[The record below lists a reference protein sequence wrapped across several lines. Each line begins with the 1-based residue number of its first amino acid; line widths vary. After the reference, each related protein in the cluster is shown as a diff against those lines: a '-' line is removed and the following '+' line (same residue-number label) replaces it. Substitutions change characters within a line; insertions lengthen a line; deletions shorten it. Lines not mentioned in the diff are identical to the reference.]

1 MGTPNVSPASPPAAA
16 RSAGSTPAPALE
28 NGDQERP
35 DPFAEVGARGSTPAP
50 VLENGDRLTRAE
62 FERRYEARPDLKK
75 AELIE
80 GVVRMPSPTRFAG
93 HARPHAAALLWLGTY
108 ALATPGVQVSDNP
121 TVRLDLDNE
130 PQPDAALLV
139 DPDAGGQTRVSEDDY
154 VEGAPELIAEIAA
167 SSASYD
173 LHDKFHVYRRNGVR
187 EYLVW
192 RTLDRRFDWFELAG
206 GVYRPRQPDAS
217 GVVRSGV
224 FPGLRLAVDA
234 LLRGDLP
241 AVVAAQQR
249 GLGEP
254 AHAAFVERLRTLRDE

>member
-1 MGTPNVSPASPPAAA
+1 MGSMNVSSAPAPAAA
-16 RSAGSTPAPALE
+16 RPSGST
-28 NGDQERP
+28 
-35 DPFAEVGARGSTPAP
+35 P

-80 GVVRMPSPTRFAG
+80 GVVHVPSPTRFRNHG
-93 HARPHAAALLWLGTY
+93 RPHAALVGWLFTY
-108 ALATPGVQVSDNP
+108 AAATPGVQVGDTP

-130 PQPDAALLV
+130 PQPDAALFIE
-139 DPDAGGQTRVSEDDY
+139 PEAGGQARVDEDDY
-154 VEGAPELIAEIAA
+154 VAGAPELVAEVAA

-173 LHDKFHVYRRNGVR
+173 LHDKLHAYRRNGVR

-192 RTLDRRFDWFELAG
+192 RTLDRRFDWFELVE
-206 GVYRPRQPDAS
+206 GVYRPRTPDAS
-217 GVVRSGV
+217 GLVSSRV

-241 AVVAAQQR
+241 TVVAAQQ
-249 GLGEP
+249 GALGEP
-254 AHAAFVERLRTLRDE
+254 DHAAFVERLRAQRSG

>member
-1 MGTPNVSPASPPAAA
+1 MRSGNVSSSPASPPAAA
-16 RSAGSTPAPALE
+16 RSAGSTPAPA
-28 NGDQERP
+28 
-35 DPFAEVGARGSTPAP
+35 
-50 VLENGDRLTRAE
+50 LENGDRLTRAE

-80 GVVRMPSPTRFAG
+80 GIVHMPSPTRSAG
-93 HARPHAAALLWLGTY
+93 HARPHAAIVGWLFAY
-108 ALATPGVQVSDNP
+108 AASTPGVQVSDNP

-154 VEGAPELIAEIAA
+154 VEGAPELVAEIAA

-173 LHDKFHVYRRNGVR
+173 LHDKLHVYRRNGVR

-206 GVYRPRQPDAS
+206 GVYRPRPPDAS

-249 GLGEP
+249 GLGDP
-254 AHAAFVERLRTLRDE
+254 AHAAFVERLRAHRE

>member
-1 MGTPNVSPASPPAAA
+1 MEPVNVLSA
-16 RSAGSTPAPALE
+16 RSLDAGGSTRAT
-28 NGDQERP
+28 RP
-35 DPFAEVGARGSTPAP
+35 P

-80 GVVRMPSPTRFAG
+80 GVVHMPSPTRFAG
-93 HARPHAAALLWLGTY
+93 HARPHAAVILWLGTY

-139 DPDAGGQTRVSEDDY
+139 DPEAGGQARVDEDDY
-154 VEGAPELIAEIAA
+154 VEGAPELVAEIAA

-173 LHDKFHVYRRNGVR
+173 LHDKLHVYRRSGVR

-192 RTLDRRFDWFELAG
+192 RTLDGRFDWFELAG
-206 GVYRPRQPDAS
+206 GVYRPRTPDAA
-217 GVVRSGV
+217 GAVNSGV
-224 FPGLRLAVDA
+224 FPGLRLATDA
-234 LLRGDLP
+234 LLRGDLS
-241 AVVAAQQR
+241 AVLAAQQAAV
-249 GLGEP
+249 GEP
-254 AHAAFVERLRTLRDE
+254 AHAAFAERLRARRG

>member
-1 MGTPNVSPASPPAAA
+1 MGSVNVS
-16 RSAGSTPAPALE
+16 SAPAPE
-28 NGDQERP
+28 
-35 DPFAEVGARGSTPAP
+35 ARGPSRATPAP

-80 GVVRMPSPTRFAG
+80 GVVRMPSPTRSAG

-108 ALATPGVQVSDNP
+108 ALATPGVQVNDNP

-130 PQPDAALLV
+130 PQPDAALLI
-139 DPDAGGQTRVSEDDY
+139 DPNAGGQARMSDDDY
-154 VEGAPELIAEIAA
+154 IEGAPELIVEIAA

-173 LHDKFHVYRRNGVR
+173 LHDKLHVYRRNGVR

-192 RTLDRRFDWFELAG
+192 RTLDRRFDWFELAA
-206 GVYRPRQPDAS
+206 GVYRPRRPDAS
-217 GVVRSGV
+217 GLVRSRA

-241 AVVAAQQR
+241 AVVEAQQR
-249 GLGEP
+249 GLAEP
-254 AHAAFVERLRTLRDE
+254 AHAAFVRRLAARRG

>member
-1 MGTPNVSPASPPAAA
+1 MGSVNVSPASPPAAA
-16 RSAGSTPAPALE
+16 RSAGSTPAPA
-28 NGDQERP
+28 
-35 DPFAEVGARGSTPAP
+35 
-50 VLENGDRLTRAE
+50 LENGDRLTRAE

-80 GVVRMPSPTRFAG
+80 GVVHMPSPTRSAG

-108 ALATPGVQVSDNP
+108 ALATPGVQVNDNP

-154 VEGAPELIAEIAA
+154 VEGAPELVAEVAA

-173 LHDKFHVYRRNGVR
+173 LHDKLHVYRRNGVR

-206 GVYRPRQPDAS
+206 GVYRPLPPDAS
-217 GVVRSGV
+217 GVVWSGV

-241 AVVAAQQR
+241 AVVAAQRR
-249 GLGEP
+249 GLGDP
-254 AHAAFVERLRTLRDE
+254 AHAAFAERLRTHRDE